1 MKRGDNVILFDLLEV
16 IKDTDRPLLIL
27 YKEKLE
33 TYSYREAAIDSM
45 IVSLHVASLTIVS
58 IGGVIYYS
66 IKLRDN

>member
-1 MKRGDNVILFDLLEV
+1 MKRGDKVILFDLLEV

>member
-1 MKRGDNVILFDLLEV
+1 MILFDLLEV

-27 YKEKLE
+27 YKDKLE
-33 TYSYREAAIDSM
+33 TYSYREAAIDNM

-66 IKLRDN
+66 IKLRDY

>member
-1 MKRGDNVILFDLLEV
+1 MILFDLLEV

-27 YKEKLE
+27 YKDRLE
-33 TYSYREAAIDSM
+33 TYSYREAAIDNM

-66 IKLRDN
+66 IKLRDY

>member
-1 MKRGDNVILFDLLEV
+1 MILFDLLEV

-27 YKEKLE
+27 YKDKLE

-66 IKLRDN
+66 IKLRDY

>member
-1 MKRGDNVILFDLLEV
+1 MILFDLLEV

>member
-1 MKRGDNVILFDLLEV
+1 MILFDLLEI

-27 YKEKLE
+27 YKDKLE

-58 IGGVIYYS
+58 MGDKIYYS
-66 IKLRDN
+66 IKLRDY